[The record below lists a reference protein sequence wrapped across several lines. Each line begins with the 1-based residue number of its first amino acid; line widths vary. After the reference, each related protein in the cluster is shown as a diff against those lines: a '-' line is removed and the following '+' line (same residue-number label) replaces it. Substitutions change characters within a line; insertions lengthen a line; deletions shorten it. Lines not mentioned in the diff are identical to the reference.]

1 MQIQVK
7 GYLTFQELLGT
18 RMIEINEQPATLR
31 DCLQVLKAEI
41 GELFQA
47 QVLDVQGTELRPH
60 VALLLNGQHY
70 RHLENGLDTQVQD
83 GDQLAIFP
91 PVAGGST

>member
-7 GYLTFQELLGT
+7 GYLTFRELLGT
-18 RMIEINEQPATLR
+18 RSIEIDGQAATLR
-31 DCLQVLKAEI
+31 DCLQVLAADI
-41 GELFQA
+41 GEGFRE
-47 QVLDVQGTELRPH
+47 QVLDFQNGELRPH

-70 RHLENGLDTQVQD
+70 RHLENGLDTLVQD

-91 PVAGGST
+91 PVAGG

>member
-7 GYLTFQELLGT
+7 GYLTFRELLGT
-18 RMIEINEQPATLR
+18 RVIEIDGQTVTLR
-31 DCLQVLKAEI
+31 GCLQVLEAEI
-41 GELFQA
+41 GEGFRE
-47 QVLDVQGTELRPH
+47 QVLDVQGGELRPH

-70 RHLENGLDTQVQD
+70 RHLNKGMDTLVKD

-91 PVAGGST
+91 PVAGG